1 MYRGRTILQRVLND
15 KWPSVDWLMSRLDW
29 LIRLRSVGFSSEGLV
44 RYRKV
49 TLAGVAVVS
58 SLRAL
63 IIQTYRVPS
72 ISVLHRGRG
81 CELRDDVGGSKSPGM
96 HYSQFH
102 IEIAR
107 GAHRCLREEMETHF
121 ISRLGD
127 SPSKPRHV
135 TDGLVST
142 YKSTWRF
149 AGRYRKA
156 SLRER
161 TQNLTRVESNTN
173 HHNSIDCVIDTSWYI
188 YFVILVHFTST
199 GKYVVANR
207 NLMYINSIRYA
218 ISLHA

>member
-1 MYRGRTILQRVLND
+1 MYRGRTILHRVLND

-107 GAHRCLREEMETHF
+107 GGTPLPARGNGNAFYLSPRRQPVKAAPRDRRPCFHLQIYLTFRRSLPKSLGERTNTEF
-121 ISRLGD
+121 DSRRI
-127 SPSKPRHV
+127 K
-135 TDGLVST
+135 
-142 YKSTWRF
+142 YKS
-149 AGRYRKA
+149 
-156 SLRER
+156 S
-161 TQNLTRVESNTN
+161 
-173 HHNSIDCVIDTSWYI
+173 
-188 YFVILVHFTST
+188 
-199 GKYVVANR
+199 
-207 NLMYINSIRYA
+207 
-218 ISLHA
+218 

>member
-107 GAHRCLREEMETHF
+107 GAHRCLCEEMETHF

-156 SLRER
+156 SLREP

-188 YFVILVHFTST
+188 YFVILVHFTSRENT
-199 GKYVVANR
+199 SRQTEIWNT
-207 NLMYINSIRYA
+207 
-218 ISLHA
+218 